1 MVQHVKRRE
10 RLKLNVSPGILRI
23 FLPPTMAEFDQAVA
37 QFQALAAQQQV
48 KLYCAQASPLS
59 RWLVR
64 HTVTVTVTTHFCN
77 RRRMLSAGRSSPPC
91 PPPAAAG
98 PRQGDDARGEE
109 EEGPMPRRY
118 LCKAGCADVCLLA
131 GPAVQTGRLPPCLNC
146 IAVWKLTFAFA
157 SLTPLFPW
165 LPAVEYEALLREKM
179 QLVLANTGI
188 YPSRSI
194 ADVLV
199 GP

>member
-64 HTVTVTVTTHFCN
+64 HTVTVTDHHHPFLQSTSYALRRPIKPALPTSSSSWTAT
-77 RRRMLSAGRSSPPC
+77 RRRRARRRGRRPDASAIPLQSWVRRRLPTRGARCPNRPSPSLLKLHCGLEAHLCLCLSYTSLPL
-91 PPPAAAG
+91 AAG
-98 PRQGDDARGEE
+98 
-109 EEGPMPRRY
+109 
-118 LCKAGCADVCLLA
+118 
-131 GPAVQTGRLPPCLNC
+131 
-146 IAVWKLTFAFA
+146 
-157 SLTPLFPW
+157 
-165 LPAVEYEALLREKM
+165 
-179 QLVLANTGI
+179 
-188 YPSRSI
+188 SR
-194 ADVLV
+194 V
-199 GP
+199 